1 MIKIAI
7 CDDEPHFIERIE
19 KMLRVYEEKSKQ
31 SFLIKKYEKP
41 LKLSGAFK
49 EGFQI
54 YFLDLQMP
62 NMNGLELAKAIRKI
76 DDRAVIF
83 FVTSYREYVFESFQY
98 DVANYIIKPITQ
110 IQIDSEMNRV
120 LRKLNTFGM
129 EYLTVK
135 NEKGYL
141 KIYFSDIQFIE
152 THGRNVLIHCQD
164 GKKEIGHF
172 KMQDLEQQLDS
183 SSFIRCHN
191 GYIVN
196 VDYIEGI
203 HELTVKL
210 LPGDIIYTTKTR
222 KKQLIKKL
230 AERMGMA

>member
-7 CDDEPHFIERIE
+7 CDDEPYFIERIE
-19 KMLRVYEEKSKQ
+19 KMLRIYEEKSKQ

-62 NMNGLELAKAIRKI
+62 NMNGLELAKAIRET

-83 FVTSYREYVFESFQY
+83 FVTSYREHVFESFQY
-98 DVANYIIKPITQ
+98 GVANYIIKPITQ

-120 LRKLNTFGM
+120 LRKLNTFGQ

-135 NEKGYL
+135 NDKGYL

-152 THGRNVLIHCQD
+152 TYGRNVLIHCQ
-164 GKKEIGHF
+164 GGREEIGHF
-172 KMQDLEQQLDS
+172 KMQDLEQQLS
-183 SSFIRCHN
+183 ASSFIRCHN

-196 VDYIEGI
+196 VDYIEWI
-203 HELTVKL
+203 HELSVKL
-210 LPGDIIYTTKTR
+210 LSGDIIYTTKTR

-230 AERMGMA
+230 AERMGMV

>member
-7 CDDEPHFIERIE
+7 CDDESHFVERME

-31 SFLIKKYEKP
+31 SFLIKRYEKP
-41 LKLSGAFK
+41 LKLLGALK
-49 EGFQI
+49 EEFQI

-62 NMNGLELAKAIRKI
+62 NMNGLELAKAIRKT
-76 DDRAVIF
+76 DDRSVIF
-83 FVTSYREYVFESFQY
+83 FVTSYREHVFESFQY
-98 DVANYIIKPITQ
+98 GVANYIIKPITQ

-120 LRKLNTFGM
+120 LRKLNTYEQ

-135 NEKGYL
+135 NSNGYL
-141 KIYFSDIQFIE
+141 KIYLSDIQYIE
-152 THGRNVLIHCQD
+152 TYGRNVLFHCQGGRD
-164 GKKEIGHF
+164 EIGHF
-172 KMQDLEQQLDS
+172 KMQDLEQRLS
-183 SSFIRCHN
+183 AYSFIRCHN

-203 HELTVKL
+203 HELSVTL
-210 LPGDIIYTTKTR
+210 LSGDVIYTTKTR

-230 AERMGMA
+230 AERMGMV

>member
-7 CDDEPHFIERIE
+7 CDDEPHFIERME
-19 KMLRVYEEKSKQ
+19 KMLRIYEEKSKQ

-41 LKLSGAFK
+41 LKLTGAFK

-62 NMNGLELAKAIRKI
+62 NMNGLELAKAIRET

-83 FVTSYREYVFESFQY
+83 FVTSYREHVFESFQY

-120 LRKLNTFGM
+120 LRKLNTLGQ

-135 NEKGYL
+135 NDKGYL

-152 THGRNVLIHCQD
+152 TYGRNVLIHCQ
-164 GKKEIGHF
+164 GGRKEIGHF
-172 KMQDLEQQLDS
+172 KMQDLEQQLGA

-196 VDYIEGI
+196 VDYIAGI
-203 HELTVKL
+203 HELTVTL
-210 LPGDIIYTTKTR
+210 LSGDVIYTTKTR

-230 AERMGMA
+230 AERMGMV